1 MEAEQSPVDSEAALL
16 DRFSAILSPQEAPA
30 AEPAEQ
36 PEVVAE
42 QPETEEEAPT
52 DEVAEAKPEDDGFV
66 ELELEDGETVR
77 VPQKLKDGYLRQS
90 DYTKKTQEA
99 AILQRQAQ
107 SVIEQQGLVAKFQEE
122 TREDQRELARIEAE
136 IERYKSVE
144 WQNLDTDTFIRTK
157 HYLETLKEQRNEKEA
172 AIKGKAEST
181 QAEFQKFKQEQTS
194 NAYTYLARHVKEW
207 TPDSPVEREV
217 TSFAQSAGIT
227 PEILAEV
234 VRFYPAFGVFVHKAA
249 QFDKL
254 QSTKTDAVKK
264 VQSAPPVVKPG
275 AVTTSN
281 AAQEQRYKRDR
292 AELKKTGSTDAL
304 ARLFAQRKI

>member
-1 MEAEQSPVDSEAALL
+1 VDTEQSPVDSEASLL

-30 AEPAEQ
+30 AEETEQ

-42 QPETEEEAPT
+42 QPETDDAPADEA
-52 DEVAEAKPEDDGFV
+52 VEAKPEDDGFV

-107 SVIEQQGLVAKFQEE
+107 SVIEQQAVVSRFQEE

-136 IERYKSVE
+136 IERYKSVD
-144 WQNLDTDTFIRTK
+144 WQSLDTDTFIRTK
-157 HYLETLKEQRNEKEA
+157 HYLETLKEQRNDKET
-172 AIKGKAEST
+172 AIKGKAAET
-181 QAEFQKFKQEQTS
+181 QAEFQKFKQEQTK
-194 NAYTYLARHVKEW
+194 NAYEYIARHVKEW
-207 TPDSPVEREV
+207 TPDSDTEKEV
-217 TSFAQSAGIT
+217 ASFAQAAGIT

-254 QSTKTDAVKK
+254 QSTKTNAVKK
-264 VQSAPPVVKPG
+264 AQSAPPVVKPG

-292 AELKKTGSTDAL
+292 QELKKTGSTDAL